1 MPCSTPVISKLNQR
15 APRRFLQWP
24 VTLPFE
30 MLPMRVA
37 LSVLLLASALSACT
51 PAPVSTA
58 NSAEAPAPASA
69 IAWRQG
75 DVDDAFAEAADSGK
89 PVLLYWGAV
98 WCPPCNQL
106 KAGLFKDPAFIA
118 LTSKFVPV
126 YLDGDEEGAQAWG
139 ERFGVR
145 GYPTLIVLDPQR
157 NEITRVAGGND
168 ATELTRALTVAAGR
182 RSAVAATLATALA
195 TPDRLAAE
203 DWQVLGDYGW
213 EVDANRLA
221 GERRS
226 QDVLRQ
232 LSKAAPDAALQRR
245 FALLALATAEKPDAS
260 PTEVRELLQA
270 VLAQPAEVRRNRELL
285 GYAGVQL
292 VKQASAGPATS
303 NTLGQQLL
311 VALERADAERGD
323 RADDALSRALTEV
336 SLARQQ
342 QPKGALPVAL
352 VDRVKQRVAAAD
364 AAATDAHA
372 RQATISSAVYA
383 LRQVGDDAGAESL
396 LLAELKR
403 SEQPYYYMPEL
414 AELAEQ
420 RGDTAGALEW
430 LKRAY
435 DGAQGPATRVQW
447 GVLYV
452 EGLLKLAPDDAPRIE
467 QATASLIAELEAQPS
482 GYHQRTRQRFERL
495 AGQLKTWS
503 GKHQGAETLARLQ
516 QRMQQACGDQVDGA
530 CKDWL
535 S

>member
-1 MPCSTPVISKLNQR
+1 MPCSTPVMSKLNQR
-15 APRRFLQWP
+15 VPRPFLQWP

-168 ATELTRALTVAAGR
+168 AAELTRALTVAAGR

-221 GERRS
+221 GERKS

-342 QPKGALPVAL
+342 QPKGALPAAL
-352 VDRVKQRVAAAD
+352 VERVKQRVAAAD

-372 RQATISSAVYA
+372 RQATISSAAYA
-383 LRQVGDDAGAESL
+383 LRQVGDDAGAEAL
-396 LLAELKR
+396 LLAEQRAAVLLHAR
-403 SEQPYYYMPEL
+403 ASRAGRTARRYRRCTGVVEARLRRCTGPGHPRAVGRAVRGRV
-414 AELAEQ
+414 AEAGTGRRTTHRAGHRVADRRTGSTAVGLPPAHPPALREPGRAVEDVERQ
-420 RGDTAGALEW
+420 APGCGDAGA
-430 LKRAY
+430 AAAA
-435 DGAQGPATRVQW
+435 DAA
-447 GVLYV
+447 GVR
-452 EGLLKLAPDDAPRIE
+452 G
-467 QATASLIAELEAQPS
+467 T
-482 GYHQRTRQRFERL
+482 G
-495 AGQLKTWS
+495 
-503 GKHQGAETLARLQ
+503 
-516 QRMQQACGDQVDGA
+516 
-530 CKDWL
+530 
-535 S
+535 

>member
-1 MPCSTPVISKLNQR
+1 VLPHLRTPVLTVRASLNAVPTYLRYGFVLDGDVGEFNGLVYQQMVRAAAQGSGCHALLHGRISKLNQHT
-15 APRRFLQWP
+15 PRPFLQWP
-24 VTLPFE
+24 VTPFE

-75 DVDDAFAEAADSGK
+75 DVDDAFAEAADGGK

-118 LTSKFVPV
+118 LTGKFVPV

-157 NEITRVAGGND
+157 NELTRVAGGND
-168 ATELTRALTVAAGR
+168 AAELTRALTVAAGR
-182 RSAVAATLATALA
+182 RSAIAATLATALA

-245 FALLALATAEKPDAS
+245 FALLALATADTPPARPPRCVSCCRQCWRNLPKSVVTANCWATRARRWSSRP
-260 PTEVRELLQA
+260 VR
-270 VLAQPAEVRRNRELL
+270 
-285 GYAGVQL
+285 
-292 VKQASAGPATS
+292 
-303 NTLGQQLL
+303 
-311 VALERADAERGD
+311 
-323 RADDALSRALTEV
+323 
-336 SLARQQ
+336 AR
-342 QPKGALPVAL
+342 P
-352 VDRVKQRVAAAD
+352 
-364 AAATDAHA
+364 
-372 RQATISSAVYA
+372 
-383 LRQVGDDAGAESL
+383 
-396 LLAELKR
+396 
-403 SEQPYYYMPEL
+403 
-414 AELAEQ
+414 
-420 RGDTAGALEW
+420 
-430 LKRAY
+430 
-435 DGAQGPATRVQW
+435 PATRWDSSCWSHWSAQMPS
-447 GVLYV
+447 
-452 EGLLKLAPDDAPRIE
+452 A
-467 QATASLIAELEAQPS
+467 ATVPT
-482 GYHQRTRQRFERL
+482 TRCRVR
-495 AGQLKTWS
+495 
-503 GKHQGAETLARLQ
+503 
-516 QRMQQACGDQVDGA
+516 
-530 CKDWL
+530 
-535 S
+535 

>member
-1 MPCSTPVISKLNQR
+1 MPCSTPVMSKLNQR

-106 KAGLFKDPAFIA
+106 KAGLFKDPTFIA

-168 ATELTRALTVAAGR
+168 AAELTRALTVAAGR

-221 GERRS
+221 GERKS
-226 QDVLRQ
+226 QDL
-232 LSKAAPDAALQRR
+232 
-245 FALLALATAEKPDAS
+245 
-260 PTEVRELLQA
+260 
-270 VLAQPAEVRRNRELL
+270 
-285 GYAGVQL
+285 
-292 VKQASAGPATS
+292 
-303 NTLGQQLL
+303 
-311 VALERADAERGD
+311 
-323 RADDALSRALTEV
+323 
-336 SLARQQ
+336 
-342 QPKGALPVAL
+342 
-352 VDRVKQRVAAAD
+352 
-364 AAATDAHA
+364 
-372 RQATISSAVYA
+372 
-383 LRQVGDDAGAESL
+383 
-396 LLAELKR
+396 
-403 SEQPYYYMPEL
+403 
-414 AELAEQ
+414 
-420 RGDTAGALEW
+420 
-430 LKRAY
+430 
-435 DGAQGPATRVQW
+435 
-447 GVLYV
+447 
-452 EGLLKLAPDDAPRIE
+452 
-467 QATASLIAELEAQPS
+467 SLI
-482 GYHQRTRQRFERL
+482 HI
-495 AGQLKTWS
+495 
-503 GKHQGAETLARLQ
+503 
-516 QRMQQACGDQVDGA
+516 
-530 CKDWL
+530 
-535 S
+535 

>member
-1 MPCSTPVISKLNQR
+1 
-15 APRRFLQWP
+15 
-24 VTLPFE
+24 
-30 MLPMRVA
+30 MRVA

-58 NSAEAPAPASA
+58 SSAEAPAPAPASA

-118 LTSKFVPV
+118 LTGKFVPV

-157 NEITRVAGGND
+157 NELTRVAGGND
-168 ATELTRALTVAAGR
+168 AAELTRALTVAAGR
-182 RSAVAATLATALA
+182 RSAIAATLATALA
-195 TPDRLAAE
+195 TPDKLAAE

-221 GERRS
+221 GERKS

-245 FALLALATAEKPDAS
+245 FALLALATADTPASS

-285 GYAGVQL
+285 GYAGATL

-303 NTLGQQLL
+303 TS
-311 VALERADAERGD
+311 AKRSWS
-323 RADDALSRALTEV
+323 SRKRMLRTTC
-336 SLARQQ
+336 SGRC
-342 QPKGALPVAL
+342 P
-352 VDRVKQRVAAAD
+352 RSAAACSND
-364 AAATDAHA
+364 AT
-372 RQATISSAVYA
+372 
-383 LRQVGDDAGAESL
+383 
-396 LLAELKR
+396 
-403 SEQPYYYMPEL
+403 
-414 AELAEQ
+414 
-420 RGDTAGALEW
+420 
-430 LKRAY
+430 
-435 DGAQGPATRVQW
+435 GPAWVNR
-447 GVLYV
+447 
-452 EGLLKLAPDDAPRIE
+452 R
-467 QATASLIAELEAQPS
+467 
-482 GYHQRTRQRFERL
+482 
-495 AGQLKTWS
+495 
-503 GKHQGAETLARLQ
+503 
-516 QRMQQACGDQVDGA
+516 
-530 CKDWL
+530 
-535 S
+535 

>member
-1 MPCSTPVISKLNQR
+1 MR
-15 APRRFLQWP
+15 AAFPL
-24 VTLPFE
+24 
-30 MLPMRVA
+30 
-37 LSVLLLASALSACT
+37 LLLATALSACS
-51 PAPVSTA
+51 PAQ
-58 NSAEAPAPASA
+58 APIAAVQASEPAAAKA

-118 LTSKFVPV
+118 LTGKFVPV

-145 GYPTLIVLDPQR
+145 GYPTLIVLDPKR

-168 ATELTRALTVAAGR
+168 AAELTRALTLAASR

-195 TPDRLAAE
+195 TPDRLTAE

-221 GERRS
+221 GERGS
-226 QDVLRQ
+226 ADVLQQ
-232 LSKAAPDAALQRR
+232 LSRAVPDTALQRR
-245 FALLALATAEKPDAS
+245 FALLALATSEKPATS
-260 PTEVRELLQA
+260 PTQVRELLQA
-270 VLAQPAEVRRNRELL
+270 VLAQPTEVRRNRELL
-285 GYAGVQL
+285 GYAGAQL

-303 NTLGQQLL
+303 STLGQQLL

-323 RADDALSRALTEV
+323 RADDALSRVLTEV
-336 SLARQQ
+336 SLARQA
-342 QPKGALPVAL
+342 QPKGALPAAL
-352 VDRVKQRVAAAD
+352 IERVQQRVAAAD
-364 AAATDAHA
+364 AAASDAHA

-383 LRQVGDDAGAESL
+383 LRQVGDDAGAEAL

-420 RGDTAGALEW
+420 RGDNAAALEW

-435 DGAQGPATRVQW
+435 DSAQGPATRVQW

-467 QATASLIAELEAQPS
+467 QATTMLIAELDAQPS

-503 GKHQGAETLARLQ
+503 GKHQGAQTLARLQ
-516 QRMQQACGDQVDGA
+516 QRMQQACGDQADGA
-530 CKDWL
+530 CKEWL

>member
-1 MPCSTPVISKLNQR
+1 
-15 APRRFLQWP
+15 
-24 VTLPFE
+24 

-106 KAGLFKDPAFIA
+106 KAGLFKDPTFIA

-168 ATELTRALTVAAGR
+168 AAELTRALTVAAGR

-221 GERRS
+221 GERKS

-311 VALERADAERGD
+311 VAL
-323 RADDALSRALTEV
+323 
-336 SLARQQ
+336 
-342 QPKGALPVAL
+342 
-352 VDRVKQRVAAAD
+352 
-364 AAATDAHA
+364 
-372 RQATISSAVYA
+372 
-383 LRQVGDDAGAESL
+383 
-396 LLAELKR
+396 
-403 SEQPYYYMPEL
+403 
-414 AELAEQ
+414 
-420 RGDTAGALEW
+420 
-430 LKRAY
+430 
-435 DGAQGPATRVQW
+435 
-447 GVLYV
+447 
-452 EGLLKLAPDDAPRIE
+452 
-467 QATASLIAELEAQPS
+467 
-482 GYHQRTRQRFERL
+482 
-495 AGQLKTWS
+495 
-503 GKHQGAETLARLQ
+503 
-516 QRMQQACGDQVDGA
+516 
-530 CKDWL
+530 
-535 S
+535 

>member
-1 MPCSTPVISKLNQR
+1 
-15 APRRFLQWP
+15 
-24 VTLPFE
+24 
-30 MLPMRVA
+30 MLPMRAIV
-37 LSVLLLASALSACT
+37 SMLLAGTLAAC
-51 PAPVSTA
+51 S
-58 NSAEAPAPASA
+58 PASA
-69 IAWRQG
+69 PVPSAQAASAGPATSIAWRQG
-75 DVDDAFAEAADSGK
+75 DVDDAFNEASDSGK

-118 LTSKFVPV
+118 LTSRFVPV

-168 ATELTRALTVAAGR
+168 AAELTRALTVAAGR

-245 FALLALATAEKPDAS
+245 FALLALATTETPDAS

-285 GYAGVQL
+285 GHAGVQL

-311 VALERADAERGD
+311 VALERADAERGE

-342 QPKGALPVAL
+342 QPKGALPAAL
-352 VDRVKQRVAAAD
+352 VERVKQRVAAAD
-364 AAATDAHA
+364 AAATNAHA

-383 LRQVGDDAGAESL
+383 LRQVGDDAGAEAL

-420 RGDTAGALEW
+420 RGDAAGALAW
-430 LKRAY
+430 LQRAY

-452 EGLLKLAPDDAPRIE
+452 EGLLRLAPDDAPRIE
-467 QATASLIAELEAQPS
+467 QATAALIAELEAQPS

-503 GKHQGAETLARLQ
+503 GRHQGAQTLARLQ
-516 QRMQQACGDQVDGA
+516 QRMQQACGEQRDAA
-530 CKDWL
+530 CKEWL
-535 S
+535 G